1 MERILK
7 LLKPKVVSLGFNE
20 KELES
25 AVKAI
30 LKNNPDLEKED
41 TTEEVINAALD
52 AVIPFLGVAQQNSS
66 RVINEF
72 KKRQKANPSEEEEP
86 EDKGKGSDNPSDIVK
101 AIQDAVK
108 TATAPIVK
116 ELEGLKS
123 DKTRIS
129 RKAQLEQVVKDAG
142 KYGQK
147 ILKEFE
153 ERTYK
158 TFDNDEE
165 FEAYLESTKQD
176 VTDYIQEEK
185 DRGLSSFSSFGGG
198 KKPLSTGEPSKEEV
212 DSIVN
217 NLSN

>member
-25 AVKAI
+25 AVKGI
-30 LKNNPDLEKED
+30 LKLNPDLEKED
-41 TTEEVINAALD
+41 TTDEAINAILD
-52 AVIPFLGVAQQNSS
+52 AVIPILGVGQQNST

-72 KKRQKANPSEEEEP
+72 KKKQNNPNPPKETEEGNPNPQP
-86 EDKGKGSDNPSDIVK
+86 ENISDK
-101 AIQDAVK
+101 
-108 TATAPIVK
+108 
-116 ELEGLKS
+116 LEKKLDLLMNEIAGLKGE
-123 DKTRIS
+123 KTRDS

-158 TFDNDEE
+158 TFENDEE

-176 VTDYIQEEK
+176 VLDYLQEEK
-185 DRGLSSFSSFGGG
+185 DKGLSNFSSIGGSN
-198 KKPLSTGEPSKEEV
+198 KPVSKGEPDKETVEE
-212 DSIVN
+212 IVN
-217 NLSN
+217 NLL

>member
-25 AVKAI
+25 AVKGI
-30 LKNNPDLEKED
+30 LKLNPDLEKED
-41 TTEEVINAALD
+41 TTDEAINAILD
-52 AVIPFLGVAQQNSS
+52 AVIPILGVGQQNST

-72 KKRQKANPSEEEEP
+72 KKNQKNNPNPPEDEP
-86 EDKGKGSDNPSDIVK
+86 KDEDKGSENQNTNKNNDKLEKKLDLIMGELASLKG
-101 AIQDAVK
+101 
-108 TATAPIVK
+108 
-116 ELEGLKS
+116 E
-123 DKTRIS
+123 KTRDT
-129 RKAQLEQVVKDAG
+129 RKIQLEQVVKDAG

-165 FEAYLESTKQD
+165 FEAYLESTKTD
-176 VTDYIQEEK
+176 VLDYLQEEK
-185 DRGLSSFSSFGGG
+185 DKGLSNFSSIGGSN
-198 KKPLSTGEPSKEEV
+198 KPVSKGEPDKEIVEE
-212 DSIVN
+212 IVN
-217 NLSN
+217 NLL